1 MGVEFNTGEL
11 TWNPAA
17 AELILP
23 STLDDH
29 LEFLH
34 VGVAG
39 VDAFMRNWAKGK
51 ANARQ
56 IGTPVDGDGYISL
69 RSGASY
75 LETGF
80 IDIGGDLTYLFVGRE
95 TGDVDATTAT
105 RFMFGGNYG
114 ASTSASFIAGSVT
127 GPRMQATYSNNG
139 GSTITTVSGAAVA
152 AGFSC
157 LIGTAA
163 KTGLTAS
170 NDDGPTI
177 RNMTSG
183 VVGVGALNDGY
194 VRTNP
199 NKAAL
204 IGSGYSSVYGGAGDI
219 LLAMAWSRIL
229 STSER
234 LDAYAWA
241 KLLAS
246 TVDIAI

>member
-11 TWNPAA
+11 SWNPAA

-23 STLDDH
+23 STLGDH

-39 VDAFMRNWAKGK
+39 VDAFLRNWAKGK

-56 IGTPVDGDGYISL
+56 IGSAVDGEGYVSL
-69 RSGASY
+69 RSGANY
-75 LETGF
+75 LETSFTDVGD
-80 IDIGGDLTYLFVGRE
+80 DITYLFVARE
-95 TGDVDATTAT
+95 TGPVDATTAT
-105 RFMFGGNYG
+105 RFVFGGNYG
-114 ASTSASFIAGSVT
+114 ASTSTSFMAGSVT

-139 GSTITTVSGAAVA
+139 GSTVTTVSGAALA
-152 AGFSC
+152 SGFAC

-163 KTGLTAS
+163 KTGLSSS

-183 VVGVGALNDGY
+183 AVGVGAVNDGY

-199 NKAAL
+199 NKAVL
-204 IGSGYSSVYGGAGDI
+204 IGSGYSSVYGGTGDVV
-219 LLAMAWSRIL
+219 LAMAWSRL
-229 STSER
+229 LTSSER

-241 KLLAS
+241 KMLAS

>member
-11 TWNPAA
+11 SWNPAA

-23 STLDDH
+23 GTLDTG

-39 VDAFMRNWAKGK
+39 PEAFLRNWAKGK

-56 IGTPVDGDGYISL
+56 IGAPVDGDGFVSL
-69 RSGASY
+69 HSAANY
-75 LETGF
+75 LETSF
-80 IDIGGDLTYLFVGRE
+80 VDIGEDITYLFVARE
-95 TGDVDATTAT
+95 TGTVDATPAT

-114 ASTSASFIAGSVT
+114 ASPSTSFMAGSVT
-127 GPRMQATYSNNG
+127 GPRMQAAYSNNG
-139 GSTITTVSGAAVA
+139 GSTITTVSGAVLASD
-152 AGFSC
+152 FSC

-163 KTGLTAS
+163 KTGLTS
-170 NDDGPTI
+170 TNDDGPTI

-183 VVGVGALNDGY
+183 GIGVGALNDGY

-199 NKAAL
+199 NKAIL
-204 IGSGYSSVYGGAGDI
+204 IGSGYSSVYGGSGDVV
-219 LLAMAWSRIL
+219 LAMAWSRL
-229 STSER
+229 LTSSER